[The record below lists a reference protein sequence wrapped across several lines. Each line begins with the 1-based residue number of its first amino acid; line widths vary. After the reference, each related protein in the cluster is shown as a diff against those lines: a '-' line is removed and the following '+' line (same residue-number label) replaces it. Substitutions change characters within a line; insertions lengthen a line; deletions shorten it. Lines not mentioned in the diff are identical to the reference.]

1 VPKTTVTAE
10 QMFSFAIKDENIEW
24 TFELKPDIT
33 DRLNY
38 MAVEESRR
46 SLKDLTIDMDSYVEV
61 MNERW
66 LRRTTNN

>member
-1 VPKTTVTAE
+1 
-10 QMFSFAIKDENIEW
+10 MFSYAVNDENIEW

-38 MAVEESRR
+38 MAVDESRR

-66 LRRTTNN
+66 LRRTANN